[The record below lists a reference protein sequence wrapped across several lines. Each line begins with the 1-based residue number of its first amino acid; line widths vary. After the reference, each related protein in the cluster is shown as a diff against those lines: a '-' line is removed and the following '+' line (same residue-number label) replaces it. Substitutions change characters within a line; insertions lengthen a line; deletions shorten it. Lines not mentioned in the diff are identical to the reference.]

1 MQESAHRH
9 AGAWRRAVGDEA
21 GVREPAGDPP
31 GGGLITR
38 SRRQVQRVST
48 RHQRFRRDERSVRD
62 VLHGAVSGTHHDPGG
77 RAAGRHRRRDR
88 VHRQD
93 PKEGAIVDA
102 LELDTPALYVDLDV
116 LERNV
121 KRMQEQCR
129 AWGVA
134 LRPHVK
140 THKIA
145 EIAQMQLDAGAI
157 GITVAKLGE
166 AEVLPGD
173 DVLVAYPI
181 VKPKLSRLR
190 ELAKRRRV
198 KVAVD
203 SVEVARDLQG
213 KGIETLVEIDVG
225 VGRCGAQSPGQAVA
239 IAQACSAFQGIFYWP
254 SWLDEAGF
262 QAACGKIDALL
273 HALAAAGFEA
283 TIVSGGS
290 TPGAAKTPLIPRTTE
305 IRPGTYVFYDASSLA
320 AKVCV
325 EADCALRVLTTVVST
340 PVPGQGVIDA
350 GSKTL
355 SSDQTAGRGP
365 FGHFIG
371 RPWTMRKLN
380 EEHGYV
386 EIDGPPRVGE
396 KVWVVP
402 SHVCATVNLHDE
414 IWYGRRGRVEGSWKV
429 AARGKVR

>member
-1 MQESAHRH
+1 
-9 AGAWRRAVGDEA
+9 
-21 GVREPAGDPP
+21 
-31 GGGLITR
+31 
-38 SRRQVQRVST
+38 
-48 RHQRFRRDERSVRD
+48 
-62 VLHGAVSGTHHDPGG
+62 
-77 RAAGRHRRRDR
+77 
-88 VHRQD
+88 
-93 PKEGAIVDA
+93 VDA
-102 LELDTPALYVDLDV
+102 LDLDTPALYVDLDV
-116 LERNV
+116 LEHNIA
-121 KRMQEQCR
+121 RMQAQCR

-140 THKIA
+140 THKIP

-173 DVLVAYPI
+173 DVLVAYPLL
-181 VKPKLSRLR
+181 KPKLPRLR
-190 ELAKRRRV
+190 ELAKTRTL

-203 SVEVARDLQG
+203 SVDVARDVHG

-225 VGRCGAQSPGQAVA
+225 VGRTGAQSPEHAVE
-239 IAQACSAFQGIFYWP
+239 IAQACSDGNFRGICYWP

-262 QAACGKIDALL
+262 QAACVKIDAVLD
-273 HALAAAGFEA
+273 ALSASGFEA

-320 AKVCV
+320 AKICV

-340 PVPGQGVIDA
+340 AVPGRCVIDA

-355 SSDQTAGRGP
+355 SSDQTVGAGT

-371 RPWTMRKLN
+371 RQWTMRKLN

-386 EIDGPPRVGE
+386 EIDGPARVGE

-402 SHVCATVNLHDE
+402 SHCCATVNLHDE
-414 IWYGRRGRVEGSWKV
+414 IWYGRRGRVEGRWQV
-429 AARGKVR
+429 AARGRVR

>member
-1 MQESAHRH
+1 M
-9 AGAWRRAVGDEA
+9 
-21 GVREPAGDPP
+21 
-31 GGGLITR
+31 
-38 SRRQVQRVST
+38 
-48 RHQRFRRDERSVRD
+48 
-62 VLHGAVSGTHHDPGG
+62 
-77 RAAGRHRRRDR
+77 
-88 VHRQD
+88 
-93 PKEGAIVDA
+93 DA

-116 LERNV
+116 LEHNIA
-121 KRMQEQCR
+121 RMQQQCR
-129 AWGVA
+129 AWGVE

-145 EIAQMQLDAGAI
+145 EIAQLQLAAGAI
-157 GITVAKLGE
+157 GITVAKVGE

-173 DVLVAYPI
+173 DVLVAYPLLQA
-181 VKPKLSRLR
+181 KLPRLR
-190 ELAKRRRV
+190 ELAKTRRV

-203 SVEVARDLQG
+203 SAQVARDLQG
-213 KGIETLVEIDVG
+213 IGTLVEIDVG
-225 VGRCGAQSPGQAVA
+225 VGRTGAQSPEQAVE
-239 IAQACSAFQGIFYWP
+239 IARACSDFRGIFYWP

-262 QAACGKIDALL
+262 RAACTKIDAVLT
-273 HALAAAGFEA
+273 ALAVAGFEA
-283 TIVSGGS
+283 KIVSGGS

-320 AKVCV
+320 AKLCG

-340 PVPGQGVIDA
+340 AVPGQCVIDA
-350 GSKTL
+350 GSKTF
-355 SSDQTAGRGP
+355 SSDQTVGAGT
-365 FGHFIG
+365 FGYFLGHS
-371 RPWTMRKLN
+371 WTMRKMN

-386 EIDGPPRVGE
+386 EPHPLSPSPSGRGGTNGEFRDGRPRVGE